1 MTLMPEHIAYHITA
15 PTMLQVRAFVE
26 MCLPGKDFGEPRRP
40 SADVFESPPIF
51 GEITTERKS
60 PDHHRDAS
68 GLHRPAVC
76 ISDHSVDRNPSAD
89 EWNRPPAANL
99 GDFVVAAE

>member
-15 PTMLQVRAFVE
+15 PTMLQLRAFVE
-26 MCLPGKDFGEPRRP
+26 MCLPGKDFGKLRPP
-40 SADVFESPPIF
+40 SAAVFESPPVF
-51 GEITTERKS
+51 GEITTERVRL
-60 PDHHRDAS
+60 DHHRDAS

-76 ISDHSVDRNPSAD
+76 TSDHCVDRNPSAD
-89 EWNRPPAANL
+89 EWNRLPAANL